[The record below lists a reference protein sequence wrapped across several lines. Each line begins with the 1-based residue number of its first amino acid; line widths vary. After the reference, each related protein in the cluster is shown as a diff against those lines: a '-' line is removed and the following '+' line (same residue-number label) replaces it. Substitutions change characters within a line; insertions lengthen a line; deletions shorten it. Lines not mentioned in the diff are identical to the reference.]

1 MIFAAGILKV
11 PDLTGPLAAGIRGP
25 VLAGALAAAASSL
38 FAIVFLSRYFKTRTL
53 LPFAVYC
60 LAFGLASAIRF
71 GVF

>member
-1 MIFAAGILKV
+1 M
-11 PDLTGPLAAGIRGP
+11 
-25 VLAGALAAAASSL
+25 LAGAAADAAASL

-60 LAFGLASAIRF
+60 LAFGLVSAIRF

>member
-1 MIFAAGILKV
+1 
-11 PDLTGPLAAGIRGP
+11 
-25 VLAGALAAAASSL
+25 VLAGAAADAAASL

-60 LAFGLASAIRF
+60 LAFGLVSAIRF